1 MNDKTLSS
9 LSHFLTSHTNKLP
22 WYKNLLFCLSIIGVM
37 LNHLSVPKAP
47 VIRKNTGS
55 NYIFCK
61 REIPSVQLAK
71 KVSWHIGKR
80 FIHLKSLTFL
90 LERKIHWAAFNP
102 ELSQKKKH
110 HFNSIAVG
118 YLSGSLFC
126 DIKSRN
132 MSFKRRFE
140 NRSILL

>member
-9 LSHFLTSHTNKLP
+9 LSHFLTSHRNKLP

-47 VIRKNTGS
+47 VICKNTGS

-71 KVSWHIGKR
+71 KVLDILVSALTTLNLLHFFSKKKSTKR
-80 FIHLKSLTFL
+80 
-90 LERKIHWAAFNP
+90 
-102 ELSQKKKH
+102 LSTLNYHKKEKH
-110 HFNSIAVG
+110 HFNSVAVG

-140 NRSILL
+140 TRSILL

>member
-80 FIHLKSLTFL
+80 FNHLLKISYISF
-90 LERKIHWAAFNP
+90 RKKNP
-102 ELSQKKKH
+102 LSGFQPWIITKKKTS
-110 HFNSIAVG
+110 FQF
-118 YLSGSLFC
+118 Y
-126 DIKSRN
+126 SRRLL
-132 MSFKRRFE
+132 KRLAF
-140 NRSILL
+140 LWY